1 MIIIFNGPPGSGKDE
16 AASFFKENFGFKSL
30 SFKYQLFKQTMNHFD
45 VNEEWFMEGYEDR
58 EVKEKKCEALNGM
71 SRREAMI
78 YVSEEIIKPKHG
90 KNYFGKMVS
99 EEVEDNVHYAI
110 ADGGFVEELAPLIE
124 RVGAENIVIVQ
135 LARFGC
141 DYSSDSRRYFNG
153 KVIKEYVVNGVSHI
167 DKEYVLPE
175 ELNIK
180 TYRVHNNGAIRNFH
194 SVLEDIYNEL
204 NDQYDFR
211 KVEGDTDPEHNQ
223 S

>member
-90 KNYFGKMVS
+90 KSYFGKMVS

-110 ADGGFVEELAPLIE
+110 ADGGFIEELEPLVE

-135 LARFGC
+135 LTREGH

-153 KVIKEYVVNGVSHI
+153 NLIKEYAINGTTSI

-175 ELNIK
+175 ELNIR
-180 TYRVHNNGAIRNFH
+180 TYRIHNNGSVRNFH
-194 SVLEDIYNEL
+194 DVLTNVYDELKNEC
-204 NDQYDFR
+204 NSEQA
-211 KVEGDTDPEHNQ
+211 E
-223 S
+223 